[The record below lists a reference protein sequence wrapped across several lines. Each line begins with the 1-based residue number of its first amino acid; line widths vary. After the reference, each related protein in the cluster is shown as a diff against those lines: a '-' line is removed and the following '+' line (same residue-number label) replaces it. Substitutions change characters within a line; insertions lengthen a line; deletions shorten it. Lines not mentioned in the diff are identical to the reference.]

1 MNSSRLLKAS
11 TTINKPVKLQNA
23 TAELN
28 LDGTTV
34 GLTKEDRTTLL
45 TSGGIPAEVVSL
57 GDGKL
62 LRPDLTILDTK
73 GKTGF
78 KSFWYRKK

>member
-1 MNSSRLLKAS
+1 
-11 TTINKPVKLQNA
+11 V
-23 TAELN
+23 LN
-28 LDGTTV
+28 LDSSTS
-34 GLTKEDRTTLL
+34 GLTKADRTTAL

-62 LRPDLTILDTK
+62 LRPDLSILDT
-73 GKTGF
+73 GTKTGY